1 MSDAKKAD
9 PAAEQPNREQDQR
22 DQEEQMADLAAFVLS
37 GRPERVEDGILMM
50 APAEFRAA
58 VRDTREVLS
67 VFGRAESPSA
77 PPAELRSKLLESLS
91 RRTARRALVVID
103 MINDHLKPGSLLE
116 VPRARA
122 VVPAL
127 KKRIDEAR
135 AAGVPIVYVVDEHEA
150 DDPDLDAWGTHAVK
164 GTPGTEVWDE
174 LAPQS
179 GDRIVK
185 KPSYSAF
192 YDSQLSSVLDELKI
206 DTLVLTG
213 CLTEIGIM
221 ATATDAMQRGFA
233 VEVPADSQA
242 GSCVELEMASLGTMN
257 VMAPFG
263 PSRKKR
269 LEQLAVAA

>member
-1 MSDAKKAD
+1 MSAKQM
-9 PAAEQPNREQDQR
+9 AAEAG
-22 DQEEQMADLAAFVLS
+22 EEQMAELAAFVLA
-37 GRPERVEDGILMM
+37 GRPERVEDGVLMM
-50 APAEFRAA
+50 APPEFRAA
-58 VRDTREVLS
+58 VRDAREVLATL
-67 VFGRAESPSA
+67 GRAEEPTA
-77 PPAELRSKLLESLS
+77 PPAELRTKLLASLS
-91 RRTARRALVVID
+91 QRAATSRRALVVID

-116 VPRARA
+116 VPRARE

-127 KKRIDEAR
+127 KKRIDDAR
-135 AAGVPIVYVVDEHEA
+135 AAGVPIVYVIDEHEA

-164 GTPGTEVWDE
+164 GTTGNDVWDE

-192 YDSQLSSVLDELKI
+192 YESNLTSLLDEMKI

-221 ATATDAMQRGFA
+221 ATATDAMQQGFV
-233 VEVPADSQA
+233 VEVPADTQA
-242 GSCVELEMASLGTMN
+242 GSCVELEMAALGTMN

-263 PSRKKR
+263 PSRKRR
-269 LEQLAVAA
+269 LDQLAQAAA